1 MASRTNVL
9 ITGASRGIGRAT
21 AILAG
26 RRGWTVGV
34 NYVQNQ
40 EAAQATCNAV
50 CAGGGHAVLLKGAVE
65 NEQEVVRMFD
75 DMEKNAGKIN
85 SVVINAGITKPASS
99 LVDIDIARL
108 REVFDVNILGAYLC
122 AREAARRM
130 SKSRGGDGG
139 SIVLISSAAAKLGI
153 CSRLSR

>member
-21 AILAG
+21 AVLAG
-26 RRGWTVGV
+26 KRGWTVGV
-34 NYVQNQ
+34 NYVQNSQ
-40 EAAQATCNAV
+40 AADATCREV
-50 CAGGGHAVLLKGAVE
+50 DAGGGAAMPLQGAVE
-65 NEQEVVRMFD
+65 NESDVVRMFD
-75 DMEKNAGKIN
+75 QMERQFGKTNA
-85 SVVINAGITKPASS
+85 VVINAGITKPARS

-139 SIVLISSAAAKLGI
+139 SIVLISSAAAKLGT
-153 CSRLSR
+153 CYHPSR